1 MATQTLRMRIQL
13 RRATTA
19 EWEANK
25 SVVPAAGEPCFDIEL
40 NTLKIGDGTKTYEEL
55 KSIGG
60 AEVSADGKS
69 IVLNDGV
76 FKLSGFDAAETGAQP
91 RKKADGTIEWVVPST
106 ETVEGLQTTVAGL
119 QSDVTE
125 IQKILTPAEGS
136 TLLERVE
143 GLETKV
149 GEDTVDAKITAA
161 INKFATDVSDDDVVN
176 TYKELIDY
184 AANHKGEAASMAAD
198 ITTLQETVAKIEAG
212 AQVNKI
218 EAVKLGPTLLEI
230 VDKTVTIP
238 IGAGLKFSDE
248 ISVSEDGTVNI
259 SKINVSKLV
268 QDDGSD
274 FVLDGGS
281 ASN

>member
-91 RKKADGTIEWVVPST
+91 RKKADGTIEWVVPTNTTYSNAT
-106 ETVEGLQTTVAGL
+106 TSAPGLM
-119 QSDVTE
+119 S
-125 IQKILTPAEGS
+125 
-136 TLLERVE
+136 
-143 GLETKV
+143 
-149 GEDTVDAKITAA
+149 
-161 INKFATDVSDDDVVN
+161 
-176 TYKELIDY
+176 
-184 AANHKGEAASMAAD
+184 AAD
-198 ITTLQETVAKIEAG
+198 KTKLDGLVAIT
-212 AQVNKI
+212 N
-218 EAVKLGPTLLEI
+218 
-230 VDKTVTIP
+230 
-238 IGAGLKFSDE
+238 DE
-248 ISVSEDGTVNI
+248 ID
-259 SKINVSKLV
+259 KIIT
-268 QDDGSD
+268 
-274 FVLDGGS
+274 
-281 ASN
+281 